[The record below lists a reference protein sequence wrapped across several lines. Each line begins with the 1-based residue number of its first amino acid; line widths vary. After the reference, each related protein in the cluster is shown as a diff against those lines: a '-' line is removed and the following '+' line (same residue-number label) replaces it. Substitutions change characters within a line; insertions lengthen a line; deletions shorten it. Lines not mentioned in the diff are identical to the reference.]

1 MTTQPDSST
10 LSLAERLGVL
20 AMTAT
25 VQTVNPLS
33 PSLSSVTLRVPDTAI
48 GGVPGND
55 VMISVP
61 KPEGG
66 LARRRYSVRSVDT
79 EASTVT
85 FWITTHHD
93 GLASEWLR
101 EAQAGAQTDLV
112 GPRGKVKLE
121 PLADWYLFV
130 GDISALGAFYNLAEA
145 IEIPGKAIFVVEV
158 PTADDIVTTSFDEGL
173 GVTGIFIE
181 RQGREANDPEGLL
194 RGLAALE
201 FPEGE
206 GHVYL
211 FGEFKQINA
220 VKIALLDRG
229 ITLEQISMKAFWRQG
244 KANQDHGEPDKTPE
258 L

>member
-1 MTTQPDSST
+1 MTTQPDAST
-10 LSLAERLGVL
+10 ISLAERLGVL

-25 VQTVNPLS
+25 VQSVVALS
-33 PSLSSVTLRVPDTAI
+33 PSLAAVTLNVPNIAI

-55 VMISVP
+55 VMIAVP
-61 KPEGG
+61 KPDGG
-66 LARRRYSVRSVDT
+66 LARRRFSVRSFDP
-79 EASTVT
+79 EKDTVT
-85 FWITTHHD
+85 FWVTTHHD

-101 EAQAGAQTDLV
+101 DAQPGSSTDLV
-112 GPRGKVKLE
+112 GPRGKIQLE

-145 IEIPGKAIFVVEV
+145 IELPGKAIFIVEV
-158 PTADDIVTTSFDEGL
+158 PSAQDIVTAPFDEGL
-173 GVTGIFIE
+173 GVTGIFVE
-181 RQGREANDPEGLL
+181 RQGREPNDPVGLL
-194 RGLAALE
+194 RGLAAFE

-206 GHVYL
+206 GHAYL

-220 VKIALLDRG
+220 VKLALLDRG
-229 ITLEQISMKAFWRQG
+229 LTTEQCSMKAFGRQG

>member
-1 MTTQPDSST
+1 MTNQPDAST

-25 VQTVNPLS
+25 VRSVEAMS
-33 PSLSSVTLRVPDTAI
+33 PSLSEVTLDVPDIAI
-48 GGVPGND
+48 GGAPGND
-55 VMISVP
+55 VMIAVP
-61 KPEGG
+61 KPDGG
-66 LARRRYSVRSVDT
+66 LARRRFSIRSFDP
-79 EASTVT
+79 EQNTVS

-101 EAQAGAQTDLV
+101 SAKPGSVTDLV
-112 GPRGKVKLE
+112 GPRGKIQLA

-130 GDISALGAFYNLAEA
+130 GDISALGVFYNLAEA
-145 IEIPGKAIFVVEV
+145 IELPGKAIFIVEV
-158 PTADDIVTTSFDEGL
+158 PSAQDIVTASFDEGL
-173 GVTGIFIE
+173 GVTGIFVE
-181 RQGREANDPEGLL
+181 RQGREPNDPEGLL
-194 RGLAALE
+194 RGLAAFE

-206 GHVYL
+206 GHAYL

-229 ITLEQISMKAFWRQG
+229 LTTEQLSMKAFWRQG